1 MTNESLLQI
10 KTQPDVYVKIFQE
23 AKSRRSHVE
32 DGETYWGLLPLYGV
46 ARCPYCNAVYT
57 EKIDTYT
64 LRQWIV
70 AESDGLCIFRPDQIE
85 HCNHFV
91 YAQPFIHL
99 HGIIPQTSDTE
110 LKNGIDLTSEVPHV
124 VPFLLESDLETHSV
138 LHSLP
143 ICRIEGDQFVPRYT
157 LSMVTMFAP
166 DPEPVLTE
174 LGKWGADMESWRSL
188 LTFPPRSDYEDWYD
202 LEKWVK
208 AGKLSWIEPE
218 NPEMKLVSGS
228 LEAFPYKNL
237 EGRKRPYKVGYRDG
251 RVFEDV
257 YT

>member
-1 MTNESLLQI
+1 MNESLLQM
-10 KTQPDVYVKIFQE
+10 KTHPDVYVKIFQE
-23 AKSRRSHVE
+23 AKSRRAHVG
-32 DGETYWGLLPLYGV
+32 DGDVYWSLIPLYGV
-46 ARCPYCNAVYT
+46 ARCPYCDTVYT
-57 EKIDTYT
+57 EKMDTYT

-70 AESDGLCIFRPDQIE
+70 WGADGFCIFRMKHKS
-85 HCNHFV
+85 HCSHLV
-91 YAQPFIHL
+91 YAQSFTNL

-110 LKNGIDLTSEVPHV
+110 LDGRGLSLTSEVPHV

-202 LEKWVK
+202 LE
-208 AGKLSWIEPE
+208 P
-218 NPEMKLVSGS
+218 S
-228 LEAFPYKNL
+228 LF
-237 EGRKRPYKVGYRDG
+237 VGHSQI
-251 RVFEDV
+251 F
-257 YT
+257 T